1 MIKFKFHEERDIIN
15 AVESNLM
22 DFSNPRKVIW
32 ILAQYYISIH
42 KNDDKVAF
50 ENIKKYIE
58 KHDSNFYY
66 EQYISDINKCIRKA
80 KKYELKNI
88 DDIVITK
95 SEMATIQSFDDIKKE
110 KIVFVLIALAK
121 YFNALYGKDSDC
133 LFAKTSD
140 IFKYARVVIPTS
152 ERDYYLHFAYEA
164 GVLVPNFSIG
174 SNMQLVGV
182 ISHKEDDE
190 VALTLNEYDY
200 QELAYAYL
208 NYKNGGYKRCAKCG
222 SWFKVKASEPAAIYC
237 HLHKPTEY
245 EPIGYKKKECIDC
258 GQEFYVISVD
268 NETCRC
274 ENCRQIHLK
283 KLKRFQN
290 QRYYQKTKLINN

>member
-32 ILAQYYISIH
+32 TLAQYYVSIH

-66 EQYISDINKCIRKA
+66 EQYIADINKCIRKA
-80 KKYELKNI
+80 KKYELKDI

-95 SEMATIQSFDDIKKE
+95 SEMDVIHSFDDIKKE

-140 IFKYARVVIPTS
+140 IFKYARVVIPSS

-164 GVLVPNFSIG
+164 GVLLPNFSIG

-182 ISHKEDDE
+182 VSHKEDDE
-190 VALTLNEYDY
+190 AVLALNEYDY

-222 SWFKVKASEPAAIYC
+222 SWFKVKRGEIYC
-237 HLHKPTEY
+237 HLHKPKEY
-245 EPIGYKKKECIDC
+245 EPIGYKKCECDC
-258 GQEFYVISVD
+258 GNIFYVD
-268 NETCRC
+268 ARNMKKCRC
-274 ENCRQIHLK
+274 DVCQDAALK
-283 KLKRFQN
+283 ESWKKASKKYRDS
-290 QRYYQKTKLINN
+290 QKTS